1 LFISCW
7 EVKSNIQRI
16 VNINVNGWK
25 IKKYIPI
32 GGAESLSLGEL
43 RYHKERSVGEV
54 RQLMSTKFMIGRHV
68 PCLHYMKGS
77 SKEDGYLN
85 PISREERKCGRS
97 VEVV

>member
-7 EVKSNIQRI
+7 EFKSNIQKI

-32 GGAESLSLGEL
+32 GGAEALSLGEL
-43 RYHKERSVGEV
+43 HYHKERSVGEV
-54 RQLMSTKFMIGRHV
+54 RQLIS
-68 PCLHYMKGS
+68 LHYMKGS